1 MLPVRGRRETAIVIP
16 VVILITFL
24 VCLYSHNLWVGL
36 VLIVWVPLQIYVEK
50 LLFPQLSELVV
61 TNERLLLRA
70 GSRFTS
76 WVSNDNIE
84 IEIAAK
90 DEFASFSLRPKGH
103 NFSPAKVYVKSVSP
117 FREGKQL
124 ADLLSYHGY
133 QCSIKPYVGGA
144 ANLCDAYD
152 SEIQKVTAAGTTS
165 SAKVPPG
172 IAVTHAFLTHQLRS
186 IVIAIPLP
194 TFSGID
200 LTAPRLPVERE
211 TPDLGAIGYQ
221 FGVDRD

>member
-1 MLPVRGRRETAIVIP
+1 MLPIRGRRETAFVIP

-24 VCLYSHNLWVGL
+24 VCLYLLDLWVGL
-36 VLIVWVPLQIYVEK
+36 VMLVYVPLQIYAKK
-50 LLFPQLSELVV
+50 LLFPQLSELVI

-90 DEFASFSLRPKGH
+90 DEFASFSLRPKGQ
-103 NFSPAKVYVKSVSP
+103 NCSPAKVYVKSVSP

-124 ADLLSYHGY
+124 ADLLIYNGY
-133 QCSIKPYVGGA
+133 QCYLKSYVGGA
-144 ANLCDAYD
+144 ANLCDAYHR
-152 SEIQKVTAAGTTS
+152 EIRKDTATGTIS
-165 SAKVPPG
+165 SANVPPG

-186 IVIAIPLP
+186 IVLAIPLP
-194 TFSGID
+194 SFSAID
-200 LTAPRLPVERE
+200 LTAPRLSPEPE
-211 TPDLGAIGYQ
+211 PADLGATGYQ
-221 FGVDRD
+221 FGVERE

>member
-1 MLPVRGRRETAIVIP
+1 M
-16 VVILITFL
+16 
-24 VCLYSHNLWVGL
+24 VC
-36 VLIVWVPLQIYVEK
+36 VPLRIYAKK
-50 LLFPQLSELVV
+50 LLFPQLSELVI

-124 ADLLSYHGY
+124 ADFLSYHGY
-133 QCSIKPYVGGA
+133 QCSLKSYAGGV

-152 SEIQKVTAAGTTS
+152 GEIQKGTAAGTTS

-186 IVIAIPLP
+186 IVSAIPLP
-194 TFSGID
+194 SFSAID
-200 LTAPRLPVERE
+200 LTVPRLPVEGE
-211 TPDLGAIGYQ
+211 TSDLGAIGYQ